1 MDVSPA
7 TTITYETDATHVTY
21 DTHANGPMTVQSFVS
36 SQRPK
41 WLLKIL
47 IEVAF
52 ISMGVFLALMGEQWR
67 ERAHTRELARGS
79 LQRFR
84 VELVRNRKAVEAVKD
99 YHKSVLAGL
108 QRYMDADAAQ
118 RNPEQVRVRGLQPA
132 ILEHTAWDLALAT
145 QSLADL
151 DPALAFEL
159 SRIYGLQTRY
169 DDVTR
174 SILQAIYI
182 RPVGENLEGLYY
194 YYGDAVIWDT
204 ALLKMYQD
212 ILPQIDRVLR
222 SR

>member
-7 TTITYETDATHVTY
+7 TTITYATHATHVTY
-21 DTHANGPMTVQSFVS
+21 ANGPMTVQSFVS

-132 ILEHTAWDLALAT
+132 VLEHTAWDLALAT

-174 SILQAIYI
+174 SILQAIYM

-212 ILPQIDRVLR
+212 ILPQIDRVVR

>member
-1 MDVSPA
+1 
-7 TTITYETDATHVTY
+7 
-21 DTHANGPMTVQSFVS
+21 
-36 SQRPK
+36 
-41 WLLKIL
+41 
-47 IEVAF
+47 
-52 ISMGVFLALMGEQWR
+52 
-67 ERAHTRELARGS
+67 
-79 LQRFR
+79 
-84 VELVRNRKAVEAVKD
+84 VKD
-99 YHKSVLAGL
+99 YHKTVLASL
-108 QRYMDADAAQ
+108 QRYMDTDTAQ
-118 RNPEQVRVRGLQPA
+118 RNSEQVRVRGLQPA

-151 DPALAFEL
+151 DPSLAFEL

-169 DDVTR
+169 EDVTR

>member
-7 TTITYETDATHVTY
+7 TTVTYASYVTHATH
-21 DTHANGPMTVQSFVS
+21 AMTVQSFVS
-36 SQRPK
+36 SYRPK

-47 IEVAF
+47 VEVTF
-52 ISMGVFLALMGEQWR
+52 ISLGVFLALMGEQWR
-67 ERAHTRELARGS
+67 ERVHTRELARGT

-84 VELVRNRKAVEAVKD
+84 VEIVRNRKSVEAVKD
-99 YHKSVLAGL
+99 YHKTVLTSL
-108 QRYMDADAAQ
+108 QQYMDADEAKRDRQ
-118 RNPEQVRVRGLQPA
+118 QVRVRGLQPA
-132 ILEHTAWDLALAT
+132 TLEHTAWDLAFAT
-145 QSLADL
+145 QSLADI

-169 DDVTR
+169 EDVTR

-212 ILPQIDRVLR
+212 IVPQIDRVLR